1 MRIPMRFQSY
11 FLIIGLL
18 LGNFTIGQNL
28 NITYTAT
35 VRTHF
40 TEAEKEE
47 FIQDFHDKE
56 MGAKQLE
63 MNMYPNPVDYLLT
76 LHPDVGVFNYLP
88 KIKNSQDPDE
98 PKILK
103 LPSGMNPIFSIKDG
117 TFIQEEEIYGKKY
130 QIVDSLKMLEI
141 QNIQPADNLLGFK
154 TFSAQAQKD
163 GVVYTILYTPDLPAE
178 FGPDYFR
185 IKEGLMLKVSFIK
198 PEWTSEI
205 VYEAV
210 EKNLNNKAKTAALP
224 KLKNII
230 KMAEVDTLYDAAEAR
245 MREMDQGGV
254 ETE

>member
-1 MRIPMRFQSY
+1 MTWRFKSY

-18 LGNFTIGQNL
+18 FGSFMTGQQL

-40 TEAEKEE
+40 TEVEKEE
-47 FIQDFHDKE
+47 FMKDFHSKE

-63 MNMYPNPVDYLLT
+63 MNMYPDPVRYLLT
-76 LHPDVGVFNYLP
+76 ISPEVGVFIYLP

-103 LPSGMNPIFSIKDG
+103 VPSGINPIFSLRDG
-117 TFIQEEEIYGKKY
+117 TFIQEEEIYGRNY
-130 QIVDSLKMLEI
+130 QIVDSLKVFEI
-141 QNIQPADNLLGFK
+141 QNIQPAESVLGF
-154 TFSAQAQKD
+154 TTLSAEANQD
-163 GVVYTILYTPDLPAE
+163 GVLYTILYTPDLPAA

-185 IKEGLMLKVSFIK
+185 IKEGLMLKVSFSK

-224 KLKNII
+224 KLKNVI

-245 MREMDQGGV
+245 MSEMYQGGV
-254 ETE
+254 ETD